1 VINVDIA
8 SQSVTDLI
16 EGFSS
21 RTLSPLEVAEA
32 SLARADAAASLN
44 VFVVSAERAIVIAQA
59 QESAKRWEA
68 GRPLGRLDGVPITIK
83 DAILTAGW
91 PTLLG
96 SNTVD
101 RDRPWLEDAPAV
113 ARAREAGAILLGKTT
128 TPEFGWKAVTDSP
141 LTGVTRNPWNPRLTP
156 GGSSGGSASAVAAGI
171 GHAAIG
177 TDAGGSVRIPA
188 SFCGLIGFKASR
200 GRIPAYP
207 PSALWT
213 LGHIG
218 PMCRTVADVAIML
231 SVMTRPDPRDW
242 NAAPPDPEFFS
253 GAIPPFNAK
262 SVKIAY
268 SPNLGYAKVQS
279 EVARLVEEAA
289 EIFGRL
295 GARVD
300 VVDCPFA
307 DPTPTFRTLFAAG
320 ISHSVRSLAPAKR
333 KLLEPALQALVE
345 EGESVS
351 RTAFMEAT
359 DQAIALGR
367 RMRLFHE
374 DYSLLLTPTVAVE
387 PFEVGVLSPEGY
399 SDWLSWSPFT
409 FPFNMTGQPALSI
422 PCGISA
428 SRLPVGIQLV
438 GAPYQDRELL
448 SAAAAF
454 ERARPPLGRPSL

>member
-1 VINVDIA
+1 VAELIA
-8 SQSVTDLI
+8 
-16 EGFSS
+16 GFSS
-21 RTLSPLEVAEA
+21 RTLSPLEVAKA
-32 SLARADAAASLN
+32 SLANADRAASLN
-44 VFVVSAERAIVIAQA
+44 VFVVAAEPASVVAQA
-59 QESAKRWEA
+59 HDSAKRWET
-68 GRPLGRLDGVPITIK
+68 GRPLGPLDGVPITIK
-83 DAILTAGW
+83 DAILAAGW

-96 SNTVD
+96 SKTVD

-141 LTGVTRNPWNPRLTP
+141 LTGITRNPWNPRLTP
-156 GGSSGGSASAVAAGI
+156 GGSSGGSASALAAGI

-188 SFCGLIGFKASR
+188 SFCGLVGFKASR
-200 GRIPAYP
+200 GRVPAYP

-242 NAAPPDPEFFS
+242 NAAPPDPEFFG

-262 SVKIAY
+262 DLKIAY
-268 SPNLGYAKVQS
+268 SPNLGFATVQR
-279 EVARLVEEAA
+279 EVTRLVEEGVG
-289 EIFGRL
+289 IFERL

-300 VVDCPFA
+300 IVASPFA
-307 DPTPTFRTLFAAG
+307 DPTPIFRALFAAG
-320 ISHSVRSLAPAKR
+320 IAHSVRSLAPAKR
-333 KLLEPALQALVE
+333 ALLEPALQAMVE

-359 DQAIALGR
+359 DQVIALGR

-387 PFEVGVLSPEGY
+387 PFEVGLLSPDGY
-399 SDWLSWSPFT
+399 PAEWLSWSPFT
-409 FPFNMTGQPALSI
+409 FAFNMTGQPALSI
-422 PCGISA
+422 PCGVSA
-428 SRLPVGIQLV
+428 SGLPVGMQLV
-438 GAPYQDRELL
+438 GAPYHDRELL
-448 SAAAAF
+448 AAAAAF
-454 ERARPPLGRPSL
+454 EKARPPLGPPRL